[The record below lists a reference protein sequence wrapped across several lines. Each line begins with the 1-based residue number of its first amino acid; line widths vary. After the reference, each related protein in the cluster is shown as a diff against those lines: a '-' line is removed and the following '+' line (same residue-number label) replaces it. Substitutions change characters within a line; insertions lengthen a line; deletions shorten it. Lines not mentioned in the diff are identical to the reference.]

1 MGSVNV
7 HQAKTSLSR
16 LLVDVEK
23 GEDIVIARAGKP
35 VARLTKVLDDGT
47 ARALGRDSQAC
58 SACPKISM
66 RRYLMRFWRH
76 SDEKVA
82 PRHAYLADARP
93 SVGWAPD
100 A

>member
-47 ARALGRDSQAC
+47 ARALGRDAGLFC
-58 SACPKISM
+58 VPEDFDAP
-66 RRYLMRFWRH
+66 LP
-76 SDEKVA
+76 DEV
-82 PRHAYLADARP
+82 LAAFR
-93 SVGWAPD
+93 
-100 A
+100 